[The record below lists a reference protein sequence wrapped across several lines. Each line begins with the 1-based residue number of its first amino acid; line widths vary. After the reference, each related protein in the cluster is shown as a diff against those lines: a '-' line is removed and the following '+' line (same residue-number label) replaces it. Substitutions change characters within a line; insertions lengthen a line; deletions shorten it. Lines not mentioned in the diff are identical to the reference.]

1 VTHLPEIQR
10 IDLTE
15 VFQSLLQ
22 THNNQIQVAGGV
34 NANSQNNGESSP
46 YVGNFAELV
55 ASTICVVLATDGV
68 WDNWIYEDIERF
80 MFDDSC
86 LNATTLNSDGAQRIA
101 SSFMKRNNMF
111 AKKNFGNQA
120 DNATG
125 IVLYMS
131 YHDKFVGSN

>member
-1 VTHLPEIQR
+1 MPEVQR

-15 VFQSLLQ
+15 IFQSLGEKHQ
-22 THNNQIQVAGGV
+22 QIQVAGG
-34 NANSQNNGESSP
+34 AASNNGESSP

-55 ASTICVVLATDGV
+55 ASTICLVLATDGV
-68 WDNWIYEDIERF
+68 WDNWVYEDIERF

-86 LNATTLNSDGAQRIA
+86 LNATTLNSDGTQRIA
-101 SSFMKRNNMF
+101 SSFMKRNSMF

-131 YHDKFVGSN
+131 YHDKFVGTN